1 VGSMQLLALF
11 DVEPDRRLVFLEHAG
26 VHRKGELLALRLQ
39 GSGERGKRA
48 VGPAVGPF
56 PEQPDVFVARIE
68 RADGELRA
76 VEVFW
81 SAGGDGRPSASANE
95 TKENSQSGEAAAPR
109 HGRSILQPDSC
120 RAKLA
125 ANRRISA
132 RRRIAFRAAFR
143 HRRPIPTRRDIAE
156 ARGRARSASAPTGRP
171 AASSALSPR
180 SASAVRAPEAMQN
193 PHIMD
198 PVRRSREFAQNSLL
212 SWI

>member
-1 VGSMQLLALF
+1 LGGVASGGRRGEIAARFGDARGAVANPEHAVGFQVEIARSAPAGVGSMQILALF

-95 TKENSQSGEAAAPR
+95 TKENSQS
-109 HGRSILQPDSC
+109 
-120 RAKLA
+120 
-125 ANRRISA
+125 
-132 RRRIAFRAAFR
+132 
-143 HRRPIPTRRDIAE
+143 
-156 ARGRARSASAPTGRP
+156 
-171 AASSALSPR
+171 
-180 SASAVRAPEAMQN
+180 
-193 PHIMD
+193 
-198 PVRRSREFAQNSLL
+198 
-212 SWI
+212 